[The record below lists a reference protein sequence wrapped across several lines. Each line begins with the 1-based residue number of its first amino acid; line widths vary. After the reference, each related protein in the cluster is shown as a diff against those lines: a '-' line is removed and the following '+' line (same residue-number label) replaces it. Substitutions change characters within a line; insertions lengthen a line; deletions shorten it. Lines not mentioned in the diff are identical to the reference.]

1 MAALLSDSTQDA
13 TPPRPAATT
22 LVPAGDVQH
31 CIRFSPNNPHE
42 LMSNGRRRVY
52 FWSWAPG
59 QPRFQYYSPP
69 LRSKDFKQ
77 SVGDFVQSVFVPGTT
92 QALTGTSD
100 GDLVVWDE
108 QGLAAQVGQGGL
120 VGGRGVVVRGGV
132 RDELGWGPR
141 WGPAALEWGAGARC
155 IRVEWSGNIG
165 RGKLRPCEAL
175 GAWR

>member
-1 MAALLSDSTQDA
+1 MAALLSDSAQDA

-120 VGGRGVVVRGGV
+120 VGWWVGAGCGVGRGAG
-132 RDELGWGPR
+132 ELEMAAQVGPSCTSTRR
-141 WGPAALEWGAGARC
+141 WG
-155 IRVEWSGNIG
+155 S
-165 RGKLRPCEAL
+165 
-175 GAWR
+175 